1 MVAIVDNKGTI
12 TTKEEAAKT
21 LSDIKATQ
29 QWYIDNAYVLAR
41 TKGAGTGDY
50 YKSVV
55 EQLDMLYKD
64 IDAGKL
70 GDNAKTGT
78 WYSHIKAVKDNNPK

>member
-1 MVAIVDNKGTI
+1 M
-12 TTKEEAAKT
+12 
-21 LSDIKATQ
+21 
-29 QWYIDNAYVLAR
+29 YLAR

-64 IDAGKL
+64 IDGGKL

-78 WYSHIKAVKDNNPK
+78 YSHIKAVKDNN